1 MKRMLCLLGAVFM
14 LTVGVCAAEL
24 PKDLT
29 HAVPDGAKELLRG
42 EDFSGTEGFTGGIS
56 ALLEKVGGQVGTIL
70 RQRVQ
75 GAASVLLVVI
85 LCGAVYN
92 VSLRDINRNHLKPKE
107 EESNDP

>member
-56 ALLEKVGGQVGTIL
+56 ALTLPINCLKSCIPRSLTL
-70 RQRVQ
+70 MP
-75 GAASVLLVVI
+75 SMSTSPST
-85 LCGAVYN
+85 
-92 VSLRDINRNHLKPKE
+92 VS
-107 EESNDP
+107 